1 VYSVGVRVQGME
13 MRAGFKVQGGV
24 QGSGFRV
31 QGLTIRAAWAHGI
44 WRGGTSDEL
53 VEGEEE
59 PDVLADDRVA
69 VVMLRLEKRPKHAP
83 APIAR
88 LSL

>member
-1 VYSVGVRVQGME
+1 MLKS
-13 MRAGFKVQGGV
+13 RA
-24 QGSGFRV
+24 
-31 QGLTIRAAWAHGI
+31 
-44 WRGGTSDEL
+44 GTSDEL

-88 LSL
+88 LSLWLSQLLEMDYYKTCEVLRLQRSDMN